1 MKRSKKLFGSKT
13 LSMAT
18 ILFVAGTTLGHAGT
32 LYVATDN
39 EDFQGGISCTTPG
52 GGPGIDRLAV
62 VTTNGPVV
70 ISTDVIC
77 TTFLINGMADA
88 DGKLLAGTPSMNN
101 MNYVEFDGSLISSV
115 AAPGIPDSNCCNE
128 EMLFVP
134 QAGGGEKVYHGHYP
148 DVIREIDPVTG
159 VQIGASFPL
168 SQIVGM
174 ALINDEIWVT
184 QWGLQ
189 HVAIW
194 DPSGPSLTVQA
205 QFEGKLVEAYGAL
218 AWDPV
223 EEVLW
228 MGSTGG
234 WITPFDLLGN
244 QLGDRVQPL
253 GAFGDTIDGMTFLG
267 EVTPLTIDASIDIK
281 FCSNPNGFNCKGG
294 GVMPMTVF
302 GSDTLDVSDIDL
314 TTIELCLASDDTTCI
329 DVASLRNSVFE
340 DRGDPT
346 TDIGTAQCYIDP
358 DTGEQQRYLNQDG
371 IDDLELAWN
380 KKDVVD
386 VLFDDCDGFGKME
399 ASPTLI
405 IKALTTGGVEVIS
418 TPVDDPGVD
427 QIWKQNK

>member
-1 MKRSKKLFGSKT
+1 MKLSRKLFGSNI
-13 LSMAT
+13 LYPAI
-18 ILFVAGTTLGHAGT
+18 ILFVAGTSLGQAGT

-39 EDFQGGISCTTPG
+39 EDFVGGISCDLPG
-52 GGPGIDRLAV
+52 GGTGVDRLAV
-62 VTTNGPVV
+62 VTTDGPVV
-70 ISTDVIC
+70 TNVEVIC

-88 DGKLLAGTPSMNN
+88 DGKLLAGTPQMNN
-101 MNYVEFDGSLISSV
+101 LNTVAFDGTLISSIP
-115 AAPGIPDSNCCNE
+115 APGIPNGSCCNE

-134 QAGGGEKVYHGHYP
+134 QAGGGEKVYHAHYA

-159 VQIGASFPL
+159 VQIGASFPQ
-168 SQIVGM
+168 SQVVGM
-174 ALINDEIWVT
+174 ALIDEEIWIT
-184 QWGLQ
+184 QWSLR

-194 DPSGPSLTVQA
+194 DPSVNSIAVQP
-205 QFEGKLVEAYGAL
+205 QFEGKLAESYGAL

-228 MGSTGG
+228 LGSTGG
-234 WITPFDLLGN
+234 YITPFNMAGDII
-244 QLGDRVQPL
+244 GDRVQPL
-253 GAFGDTIDGMTFLG
+253 GVFGDTIDGMTFLG

-314 TTIELCLASDDTTCI
+314 ATVELCLASDDTTCI
-329 DVASLRNSVFE
+329 DASSLRNAVLE

-358 DTGEQQRYLNQDG
+358 ESGDEQRYLNQDG
-371 IDDLELAWN
+371 LDDLELAWE
-380 KKDVVD
+380 KRDVVD
-386 VLFDDCDGFGKME
+386 ALFDGCDAFGKME

-405 IKALTTGGVEVIS
+405 IKALTNGGVEVIS

-427 QIWKQNK
+427 QIWRQQ